1 MGQQVK
7 MIKASLKTPLCLS
20 GASQSAQPPTRGAA
34 QLQPSIGQIR
44 GEEEEMLFSEGRPE
58 KEQLFTEETSR
69 GVC

>member
-1 MGQQVK
+1 MLEWSVTK
-7 MIKASLKTPLCLS
+7 RP
-20 GASQSAQPPTRGAA
+20 AA
-34 QLQPSIGQIR
+34 NQGRSSTAALPIGQIR